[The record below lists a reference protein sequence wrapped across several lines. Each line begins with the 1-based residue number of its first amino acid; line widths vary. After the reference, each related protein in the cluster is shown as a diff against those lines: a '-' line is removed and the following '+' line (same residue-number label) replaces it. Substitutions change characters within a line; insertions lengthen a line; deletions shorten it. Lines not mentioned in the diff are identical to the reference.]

1 MNPHVGRKAIWL
13 AAMAVAL
20 AVQLFPP
27 KAMAQGESAV
37 PFLLIAPNSRSS
49 GIGESGTGTVDD
61 ASAIY
66 WNPAALAFLKGT
78 EISLTHANWLP
89 QFQQSDLFYD
99 HLNFRTRVDGIGGTI
114 GASVTYLNLGEF
126 IKTGE
131 SGPQELGRFK
141 AFEFAVVGGYAT
153 TVFDDLGLGI
163 NLRYIRS
170 QLSPFGAGQEEG
182 EGIASTVS
190 VDVAMMYRPTE
201 LNVPLVGDLG
211 KKFSVGFNLSNL
223 GPKLTYIDAAQ
234 ADPLPT
240 NFRLGFGYK
249 IFDDEYN
256 SLTASLDFSRLL
268 VRRRPAVVDSS
279 GKVITAASVDGLPK
293 ALFTAWGDNG
303 FKKVITSAGLEYW
316 YGAPKLIALRIGY
329 FYEDPKFGNR
339 KFLTFGAGIRYDMYG
354 FDFSYISAAENHP
367 LSDTIRLSL
376 LIGWDGG

>member
-1 MNPHVGRKAIWL
+1 
-13 AAMAVAL
+13 
-20 AVQLFPP
+20 
-27 KAMAQGESAV
+27 
-37 PFLLIAPNSRSS
+37 
-49 GIGESGTGTVDD
+49 
-61 ASAIY
+61 
-66 WNPAALAFLKGT
+66 
-78 EISLTHANWLP
+78 
-89 QFQQSDLFYD
+89 
-99 HLNFRTRVDGIGGTI
+99 
-114 GASVTYLNLGEF
+114 
-126 IKTGE
+126 
-131 SGPQELGRFK
+131 
-141 AFEFAVVGGYAT
+141 
-153 TVFDDLGLGI
+153 
-163 NLRYIRS
+163 
-170 QLSPFGAGQEEG
+170 
-182 EGIASTVS
+182 
-190 VDVAMMYRPTE
+190 MMYRPTE

-339 KFLTFGAGIRYDMYG
+339 KFLTFGAGSGMICTG
-354 FDFSYISAAENHP
+354 LISA
-367 LSDTIRLSL
+367 TFRLLKTTRCQIPFDCRCSSVGTGDSERL
-376 LIGWDGG
+376 DNPQTTPQG